1 MGIADNALFATGRHS
16 LANQTPAVYSKA
28 MALDPEKAFLDYS
41 AADCSVQFWTANAP
55 AVQFTSLEA
64 AVRFAKDHGGRWEE
78 IEITVHL
85 PREDIVFA
93 TGKVHQLIDAL
104 PGDLRKKR

>member
-1 MGIADNALFATGRHS
+1 
-16 LANQTPAVYSKA
+16 
-28 MALDPEKAFLDYS
+28 MALDPEKAFLDYG
-41 AADCSVQFWTANAP
+41 AADCSVQFWTAKAP
-55 AVQFTSLEA
+55 AVQFRSLEA

-85 PREDIVFA
+85 PREDIAFA

-104 PGDLRKKR
+104 PGDPRKKR

>member
-1 MGIADNALFATGRHS
+1 
-16 LANQTPAVYSKA
+16 

-41 AADCSVQFWTANAP
+41 AADCSVQFWTANSP

-104 PGDLRKKR
+104 PDDLRKKR

>member
-1 MGIADNALFATGRHS
+1 
-16 LANQTPAVYSKA
+16 

-55 AVQFTSLEA
+55 AVQCTSLEA

>member
-1 MGIADNALFATGRHS
+1 
-16 LANQTPAVYSKA
+16 
-28 MALDPEKAFLDYS
+28 MALDPQKAFTDYS
-41 AADCSVQFWTANAP
+41 AADCSVQFWTANAL

-64 AVRFAKDHGGRWEE
+64 AVRFAKDQGGRWEE

-104 PGDLRKKR
+104 PGDAREKR

>member
-1 MGIADNALFATGRHS
+1 
-16 LANQTPAVYSKA
+16 
-28 MALDPEKAFLDYS
+28 MALDPQKAFLDYS
-41 AADCSVQFWTANAP
+41 AADCSVQFWTPNAP
-55 AVQFTSLEA
+55 TVEFRSLES

-93 TGKVHQLIDAL
+93 TGKVHQLIDAV
-104 PGDLRKKR
+104 PSDVGEKR

>member
-1 MGIADNALFATGRHS
+1 
-16 LANQTPAVYSKA
+16 

-41 AADCSVQFWTANAP
+41 AADCSVQFWTAKAP
-55 AVQFTSLEA
+55 AVQFPSLEA
-64 AVRFAKDHGGRWEE
+64 AVRFAKDHGGRWKE

-85 PREDIVFA
+85 PREDIAFG

-104 PGDLRKKR
+104 PGDPGKNNSAGRSAVSLNGTQGGTTPL